1 MDIVIKPSGGANIV
15 VRPQAL
21 PRWSPAATVDP
32 VQVEVWWREIAD
44 DGRVGAWV
52 KLDSFAPGAKGS
64 MPYNPALDRNVEF
77 SLISVSAAGVKSVMH
92 PDDGVR
98 ATMLMQ
104 RETDAPVIGQVGDA
118 TVDTVSI
125 GIAGFTQYARKQRVK
140 IAESLSG
147 GVMVSPT
154 VIEFDG
160 GVNPVPTLVD
170 ILRTGTFAPSFSW
183 RGNDPVSHGFT
194 KTGSAPVESNSP
206 GWKINST
213 GLDTST
219 FYSKSSWPATPF
231 AGGFTL
237 DLLPPL
243 VLGSDVAG
251 TSLNAGVTVDDG
263 SHRFVLQFSSD
274 KVSLNGGT
282 EHTHSNLRVRLV
294 VAAGGATADLWIGEA
309 LTEDNTAAAATVA
322 AALKFGDLST
332 TDDASVTWFDLSY
345 ALTPVPVTL
354 AQTVYVSVA
363 HSSGGAYGAE
373 SEILQ
378 VSFAADSVIT
388 NSVASSGS
396 SGDFD
401 SLPRNKIDYDTG
413 GPLP

>member
-1 MDIVIKPSGGANIV
+1 M
-15 VRPQAL
+15 
-21 PRWSPAATVDP
+21 
-32 VQVEVWWREIAD
+32 
-44 DGRVGAWV
+44 
-52 KLDSFAPGAKGS
+52 
-64 MPYNPALDRNVEF
+64 
-77 SLISVSAAGVKSVMH
+77 
-92 PDDGVR
+92 
-98 ATMLMQ
+98 
-104 RETDAPVIGQVGDA
+104 
-118 TVDTVSI
+118 
-125 GIAGFTQYARKQRVK
+125 
-140 IAESLSG
+140 
-147 GVMVSPT
+147 
-154 VIEFDG
+154 
-160 GVNPVPTLVD
+160 
-170 ILRTGTFAPSFSW
+170 
-183 RGNDPVSHGFT
+183 GNDPASHGFT
-194 KTGSAPVESNSP
+194 KTGAAPVESNSP
-206 GWKINST
+206 GWRINST

-251 TSLNAGVTVDDG
+251 TSLNAAVTVDDG
-263 SHRFVLQFSSD
+263 SHRYVLQFSSD

-282 EHTHSNLRVRLV
+282 EHAHSNLRVRLV
-294 VAAGGATADLWIGEA
+294 VSAGGATADLWIGET

-322 AALKFGDLST
+322 AALKFGDLAT

-401 SLPRNKIDYDTG
+401 SLPRNKIDYDAG